1 MTREEYTD
9 FANAFIGLL
18 GNPHAI
24 GEAFQITSDESL
36 TWNQI
41 YQIIADTLGVEYKP
55 YYVSSDFLDAVSEY
69 DFRGGLIGDK
79 ANTVVFD
86 NTKLKRAVPDFVP
99 HVRAEEGIR
108 IAIENIMLH
117 PELQILDKDFDNWC
131 DKVIAELE
139 EAKKRI
145 LA

>member
-1 MTREEYTD
+1 MDLKDTLKAYIKKEKVNNE
-9 FANAFIGLL
+9 AFDKALL
-18 GNPHAI
+18 NHAI
-24 GEAFQITSDESL
+24 SQSIDPILFPVYGIK
-36 TWNQI
+36 
-41 YQIIADTLGVEYKP
+41 EYKP

-79 ANTVVFD
+79 SNTVVFD

-117 PELQILDKDFDNWC
+117 PELQILDKDFDEWC